1 MRKWKGLD
9 FASPHLSFLKYT
21 RREDGSNGYKLQFS
35 QTVTF
40 IKLNP
45 FFHFFNA
52 HQHPPFQTYSPRN
65 NSACLANASH
75 IAIHDLTSRGKNRR
89 QRADWRFMIACVE
102 MRRPTL
108 RITQPVRRIETNMPL
123 SPPIPALHCTT
134 TLASSISQPC
144 SPTTT
149 FSTLPPPKTPPP
161 VPQNHHTPPYPPQTI
176 TPIPPKPP

>member
-108 RITQPVRRIETNMPL
+108 RITQPVRRIEMTCHFPPSNLFASLHLTPSSISSPPL
-123 SPPIPALHCTT
+123 RPPPIPFPT
-134 TLASSISQPC
+134 
-144 SPTTT
+144 SPTKAPKP
-149 FSTLPPPKTPPP
+149 SPRLPPPQTVTP
-161 VPQNHHTPPYPPQTI
+161 T
-176 TPIPPKPP
+176 PPKPP